1 MDDQSGGGGD
11 VGPFLRHEQGICML
25 MSNRPAA
32 FFPWAANESVH
43 LLCGSPC
50 AGPWCWLSE
59 TATVV
64 LVMVLVMEMMVS
76 MLG

>member
-1 MDDQSGGGGD
+1 M
-11 VGPFLRHEQGICML
+11 GPFLRHEQGICML